1 MAQLFTEGLM
11 LMLLGMGIV
20 FTFLA
25 MLVLAMNGMSRLSA
39 RLEPLAGAGS
49 PPAVAPGAP
58 AATGPAA
65 DEEVLVAVIS
75 AAIRRYRDR

>member
-20 FTFLA
+20 FSFLA
-25 MLVLAMNGMSRLSA
+25 MLVLAMHGMSRLSA
-39 RLEPLAGAGS
+39 RLEPVAEAGS
-49 PPAVAPGAP
+49 PPAVAP
-58 AATGPAA
+58 AAAGPAA
-65 DEEVLVAVIS
+65 DDEVLVAVIS